1 MNLFTKIVLSLF
13 WPINLLEA
21 HNSIEYKSELSFGTA
36 YHGEVAK
43 ADGFIKNKGIENLH
57 ILRIQTSCG
66 CTSIKLDKKEIK
78 VNERIPLIFEVD
90 TLQKVGT
97 IRKSAK
103 VYLKN
108 HSKPL
113 SLIIK
118 GEVIHHPNGH
128 MAKNTGSHI
137 FSESCAACHVAP
149 TVGKKGQGLYLSA
162 CAMCHGTL
170 KQGAS
175 APPLNKELYQPSWDK
190 IIISGGNTM
199 PGFAKTN
206 KGPLDKG
213 QISSLLAHLKG
224 EDSNTQ
230 AFQSKS
236 PALLFYRWC
245 ASCHGSYKMG
255 PIGPDIRRHN
265 LKHWTHETLFNQ
277 LKKGSSPSMP
287 SFHIDNQ
294 GPFDDKD
301 ISGLVQYLLGPKA
314 NK

>member
-1 MNLFTKIVLSLF
+1 MNLFIKIVLSLF
-13 WPINLLEA
+13 WSLNLLA
-21 HNSIEYKSELSFGTA
+21 AQNSIEYKNELIFGKA

-43 ADGFIKNKGIENLH
+43 AEGFIKNKGIESLY

-78 VNERIPLIFEVD
+78 VNERIPLVFEVD

-103 VYLKN
+103 VYFKN
-108 HSKPL
+108 HSKPI
-113 SLIIK
+113 SLIIS

-128 MAKNTGSHI
+128 MAKSSESSI

-149 TVGKKGQGLYLSA
+149 TVGKKGQSLYLAA

-175 APPLNKELYQPSWDK
+175 APPLKKDLYQPGWDQ

-199 PGFAKTN
+199 PGFSKTN
-206 KGPLDKG
+206 NGPLDQD
-213 QISSLLAHLKG
+213 QISSLLSHIKG
-224 EDSNTQ
+224 EDTKNL

-265 LKHWTHETLFNQ
+265 LKHWSHETLFNQ
-277 LKKGSSPSMP
+277 LKTGSSPSMP
-287 SFHIDNQ
+287 SFHKENN

-301 ISGLVQYLLGPKA
+301 ISGLVQYLLGPKP
-314 NK
+314 